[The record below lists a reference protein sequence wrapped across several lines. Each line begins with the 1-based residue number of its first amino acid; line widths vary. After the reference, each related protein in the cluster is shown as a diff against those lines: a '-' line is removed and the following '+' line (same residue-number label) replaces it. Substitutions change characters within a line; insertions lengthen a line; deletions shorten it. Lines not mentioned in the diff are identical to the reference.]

1 MLTLLRQDDDGSHA
15 ETDLLPSRAVQATT
29 LLTYLWDNYI
39 SLTSCTHLFLMG
51 TNIGHWAI
59 TSWIKS
65 NEDLAMSSITRTIQ
79 FVTDVSLQAVRSPTN
94 DLLSPWYHRTS
105 QIFLTHEHNF
115 WAQDYAQKPKRKFG
129 RLLKCEEEGVGDMLR
144 VHSER
149 VWEVLLEETREWR
162 ESHAAEVS
170 EVEEVMEDISG
181 SAPAATKLPP
191 VGNFA
196 FSPAPKASEVDMAAR
211 APALRLSRSPGR

>member
-1 MLTLLRQDDDGSHA
+1 
-15 ETDLLPSRAVQATT
+15 
-29 LLTYLWDNYI
+29 
-39 SLTSCTHLFLMG
+39 MG

-65 NEDLAMSSITRTIQ
+65 NEDVAMTSLTRTIQ
-79 FVTDVSLQAVRSPTN
+79 FITDVSLQAVRSPTN

-144 VHSER
+144 EHQER
-149 VWEVLLEETREWR
+149 VWEVLLEDTREWR
-162 ESHAAEVS
+162 ENHAAEVS
-170 EVEEVMEDISG
+170 EVEEAMDAMEDVSG
-181 SAPAATKLPP
+181 LTPAATKLPP

-196 FSPAPKASEVDMAAR
+196 LSPAAKAPEVDMAAR